1 MESKNIKKR
10 IDLIDDI
17 DWKNLTPSKIK
28 NNEGIK
34 KKIIEQILN
43 EDKHFELNGNN
54 LLLIKD
60 YLTKIE
66 LNKQLELKE
75 EITEDELKKTLN
87 GLNERLHKIKTLKD
101 TDRSLFFSAIMIAI
115 REKLP
120 IYEVEK
126 QISIYEDKIA
136 DLSKENKKVKSI
148 EYNKEAIY
156 NISNSIIDIVDNLI
170 KSKIN
175 TESKQKWRD
184 QFIFI
189 RNLNIDLYEYRDII
203 YLISEKIYKTFKVGQ
218 KQDILGKAYKIF
230 LSRAGKVDNKILF

>member
-34 KKIIEQILN
+34 KKIIEQIQN
-43 EDKHFELNGNN
+43 EDKHFELNSNN

-60 YLTKIE
+60 YLNKIE

-156 NISNSIIDIVDNLI
+156 
-170 KSKIN
+170 
-175 TESKQKWRD
+175 
-184 QFIFI
+184 
-189 RNLNIDLYEYRDII
+189 
-203 YLISEKIYKTFKVGQ
+203 
-218 KQDILGKAYKIF
+218 KIF
-230 LSRAGKVDNKILF
+230 QIQLLI

>member
-1 MESKNIKKR
+1 MN
-10 IDLIDDI
+10 
-17 DWKNLTPSKIK
+17 
-28 NNEGIK
+28 
-34 KKIIEQILN
+34 
-43 EDKHFELNGNN
+43 
-54 LLLIKD
+54 
-60 YLTKIE
+60 KIE

-101 TDRSLFFSAIMIAI
+101 TDRSLFFSVIMIAI

-156 NISNSIIDIVDNLI
+156 NISNSII
-170 KSKIN
+170 
-175 TESKQKWRD
+175 
-184 QFIFI
+184 
-189 RNLNIDLYEYRDII
+189 
-203 YLISEKIYKTFKVGQ
+203 YLLEI
-218 KQDILGKAYKIF
+218 
-230 LSRAGKVDNKILF
+230 